1 MINDVMIITKH
12 LSFCLLLSF
21 ILALY
26 EGYDCRFLKH
36 LPAMIRQFPPTIAL
50 SCNINN
56 NSNSNISSNNDQ
68 NNIDFKALIPSS
80 GIQKDIIQL
89 MNSGTSGMGRVTI
102 DWIDGWMVSSY
113 LLYGQDNNDYGY
125 DNSITDTATVSNTNA
140 DDGMIALSSYS
151 ASTSMKDINALQNIQ
166 PYIEGMQYHFENR
179 VP

>member
-1 MINDVMIITKH
+1 MEVTKTTMTTTTIRKVALWSMMSW

-68 NNIDFKALIPSS
+68 NNIDFKASIPSS

-113 LLYGQDNNDYGY
+113 LLWPRQQW
-125 DNSITDTATVSNTNA
+125 
-140 DDGMIALSSYS
+140 LW
-151 ASTSMKDINALQNIQ
+151 
-166 PYIEGMQYHFENR
+166 FW
-179 VP
+179 